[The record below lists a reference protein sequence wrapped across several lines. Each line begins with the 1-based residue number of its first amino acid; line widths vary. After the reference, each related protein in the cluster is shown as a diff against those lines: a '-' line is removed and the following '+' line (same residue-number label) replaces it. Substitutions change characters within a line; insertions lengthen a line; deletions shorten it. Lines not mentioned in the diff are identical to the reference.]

1 MELQKLHNI
10 GSHMPKLKTIVATVE
25 SVKDMKAAQVFL
37 GNPLNTKFTLK
48 DADMDSANGLLK
60 TLDTHLFVHSQYVIN
75 LCAEGAAQPLI
86 NNLVH
91 AVRIGCRGVVVHVGK
106 SVKRPLPDAMATM
119 RLNLETAL
127 ASATETCP
135 ILLETPAGQGTETL
149 TKYRD
154 FVDFVLSFKD
164 PRIRICVDTCHVF
177 AAGLEPLKYI
187 QDLIAEAPDALKLV
201 HFNDSK
207 GSLGC
212 CVDRHAFI
220 GEGDIGLVKLTAV
233 AELCTEHKIPMVIE

>member
-1 MELQKLHNI
+1 
-10 GSHMPKLKTIVATVE
+10 MPKLKTIVATVE

-106 SVKRPLPDAMATM
+106 SVKRPLPEAMATM

-207 GSLGC
+207 GGLGC

-220 GEGDIGLVKLTAV
+220 GEGDIGLAKLTAV
-233 AELCTEHKIPMVIE
+233 AELCTEHKIPMVVE

>member
-1 MELQKLHNI
+1 MELQVLHNI

-25 SVKDMKAAQVFL
+25 SVKDMKAAQIFL

-48 DADMDSANGLLK
+48 DADMDAANGALK
-60 TLDTHLFVHSQYVIN
+60 AHRTQLFVHSQYVIN
-75 LCAEGAAQPLI
+75 LCAEGASTPLI

-91 AVRIGCRGVVVHVGK
+91 ANRIGCHGVVVHVGK
-106 SVKRPLPDAMATM
+106 SVKRPLAEALATM
-119 RLNLETAL
+119 RANLEAAL
-127 ASATETCP
+127 PSATDTCP

-154 FVDFVLSFKD
+154 FVDFVLSFKN
-164 PRIRICVDTCHVF
+164 PRIRICLDTCHVF

-187 QDLIAEAPDALKLV
+187 QDLLAEAPDALRLV

-220 GEGDIGLVKLTAV
+220 GTGDIGLAKLTAV
-233 AELCTEHKIPMVIE
+233 AELCTEHKIPMVVE

>member
-106 SVKRPLPDAMATM
+106 SVKRPLPEAMATM